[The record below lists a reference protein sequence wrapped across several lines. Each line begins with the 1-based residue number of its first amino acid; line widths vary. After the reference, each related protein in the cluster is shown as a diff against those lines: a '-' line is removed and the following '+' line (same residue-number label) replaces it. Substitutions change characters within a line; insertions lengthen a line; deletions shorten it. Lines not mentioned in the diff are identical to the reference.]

1 MGRQSR
7 SAGSLAFFLSVQSI
21 GRDCG
26 IMIVPVAMSGAM
38 SVPMPEKVH
47 GEHAEG
53 EYDPNPIVTKPS
65 HHATPL
71 QYRFRDA
78 SIGFVRLR
86 RQLVDPVD
94 ACYNRL
100 VKIIPRPPRLRSVCL
115 SRAASTLDH

>member
-71 QYRFRDA
+71 QYRSWDRFDRVRQIAKATSRPSGMLATTA
-78 SIGFVRLR
+78 SS
-86 RQLVDPVD
+86 
-94 ACYNRL
+94 
-100 VKIIPRPPRLRSVCL
+100 KS
-115 SRAASTLDH
+115 SRARRD